1 MLSLLQQFEFQA
13 FLSAFLV
20 LFAAIDAVG
29 SIPVILR
36 AKSMGRI
43 VNPKTGAIYSTL
55 MMFGFFYIGE
65 AFLSLFGLDISTF
78 AIGGSIIIF
87 LFGLEMIL
95 NVEIFKSSDAES
107 GRDVTLIPITFPLL
121 TGAGVLTTL
130 LTIRAQ
136 FGDLNVLLAAI
147 CNVFIIWFV
156 MRFVEKIEQILG
168 RSIIYMLQKLFG
180 IILLAI
186 AFKVFITN
194 VTLVVEKAGM

>member
-1 MLSLLQQFEFQA
+1 MLSFLRQFDFQA

-29 SIPVILR
+29 SIPVILK

-78 AIGGSIIIF
+78 AIGGSVIIF
-87 LFGLEMIL
+87 LFGL
-95 NVEIFKSSDAES
+95 EIFKSSDAES

-136 FGDLNVLLAAI
+136 FGDLNVLLAAV

>member
-1 MLSLLQQFEFQA
+1 MLSFFQQFQFQA

-20 LFAAIDAVG
+20 LFAAIDAIG
-29 SIPVILR
+29 CIPVMLK

-43 VNPKTGAIYSTL
+43 VNPRTGALYATV

-107 GRDVTLIPITFPLL
+107 GRDVTLIPIIFPLL

-136 FGDLNVLLAAI
+136 FGDLNVLLAAA
-147 CNVFIIWFV
+147 CNVFIIWFI
-156 MRFVEKIEQILG
+156 MQYVEKIEQLLG
-168 RSIIYMLQKLFG
+168 RSVIYLLQKFFG
-180 IILLAI
+180 IVLLAI
-186 AFKVFITN
+186 AFKIFITN
-194 VTLVVEKAGM
+194 VTLVVERAGS